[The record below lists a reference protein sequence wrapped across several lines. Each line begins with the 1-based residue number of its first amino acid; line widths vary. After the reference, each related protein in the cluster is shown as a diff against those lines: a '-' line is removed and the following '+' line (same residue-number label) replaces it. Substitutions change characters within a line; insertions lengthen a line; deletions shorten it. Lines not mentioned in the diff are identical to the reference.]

1 MIESKI
7 RSPLGWL
14 THPPLLTIA
23 CVSLLICSGG
33 VLDAVGEDE
42 FGENAK
48 PDQPKAA
55 VVSAGEITHV
65 TLFRDSALVTRLVSL
80 TGDEPLAPG
89 AHEILVTELPEQ
101 LITSSVFA
109 EGDASASIRA
119 VRVVQEP
126 IRESSRKEVQE
137 LDEQLNNL
145 RLEAVR
151 LTSEQLVS
159 QQNLATLDQMVS
171 FSRQAA
177 DGDLN
182 RGVLDAKA
190 LTELLT
196 YSMRQR
202 AELNQ
207 RILEIEN
214 EIRQTDERVNQ
225 ITRERSRL
233 TDGNRRTRYEAR
245 VFVDVN
251 EADVEEKMS
260 TIRLSYSV
268 DGCGWS
274 PQYTINGSID
284 SDQFTMRY
292 GAIIGQLSG
301 ESWDGVQLTLSTTSP
316 LASASGPSLAP
327 LRVRTTD
334 EPGSSDGALN
344 DLFEANDSFGADE
357 FEMEG
362 MEMGM
367 DNQAQRAPMQAA
379 MPSQLS
385 GGSSVLQSKMQS
397 LRSKQRSVEQSS
409 SKVGRSDQAETRDL
423 QLNRLADE
431 MQNIEFMA
439 SARKARGLAS
449 DAFDEVATQTY
460 PIEGPV
466 SLESRREQQLVEI
479 AEKDLSG
486 SLYHVA
492 IPLLSS
498 FAYREA
504 ELVNELPFGLL
515 SGPASIY
522 LDDRFVG
529 TMTIPTTASG
539 QRLLI
544 GFGADGQVRTR
555 RELLEKS
562 DAVQGGNRKIGF
574 EYRLVLSNFKETEVN
589 VRLFDRIP
597 LSGQSEQIRVEL
609 GDVSIP
615 ISDDKLYGRVRQP
628 YGLLRW
634 DVVLG
639 ASMHGSD
646 ATDIKYGYTVEFD
659 RSRMLSVE
667 PTVEEEVVDFFM
679 PGGMPGGMGGGMGGG
694 GGP

>member
-1 MIESKI
+1 MMIFIQNATDRWYFKS
-7 RSPLGWL
+7 RL
-14 THPPLLTIA
+14 T
-23 CVSLLICSGG
+23 V
-33 VLDAVGEDE
+33 AVCLFFGLSIGSFVGAWGEDE
-42 FGENAK
+42 TGDNRGTGEAN
-48 PDQPKAA
+48 AA

-65 TLFRDSALVTRLVSL
+65 TLFRDSALVTRSVSL
-80 TGDEPLAPG
+80 AGDQLLSPG
-89 AHEILVTELPEQ
+89 AHEILVTKLPEQ
-101 LITSSVFA
+101 LIVSSVFA
-109 EGDASASIRA
+109 EGDASVAIRA

-126 IRESSRKEVQE
+126 VRESTRAEVQE
-137 LDEQLNNL
+137 LDEQLGDL
-145 RLEAVR
+145 RLVVER
-151 LTSEQLVS
+151 LTKERLVA
-159 QQNLATLDQMVS
+159 QQNLSTLDQMVA

-190 LTELLT
+190 FTELLT

-207 RILEIEN
+207 RILELEN
-214 EIRQTDERVNQ
+214 ETRETTEMVNQ
-225 ITRERSRL
+225 ITRQRTRL
-233 TDGNRRTRYEAR
+233 TDGNQGVRYEAR

-251 EADVEEKMS
+251 AADADAAEGNAAPQSV
-260 TIRLSYSV
+260 RLSYSV
-268 DGCGWS
+268 AGCGWS
-274 PQYTINGSID
+274 PQYTINGAID
-284 SDQFTMRY
+284 SDQVTMRY

-301 ESWDGVQLTLSTTSP
+301 ESWDRVQLTLSTTSP
-316 LASASGPSLAP
+316 LASAAGPSLAP
-327 LRVRTTD
+327 LRVRTQRETD
-334 EPGSSDGALN
+334 SPDASLE
-344 DLFEANDSFGADE
+344 DLFGSDE
-357 FEMEG
+357 
-362 MEMGM
+362 M
-367 DNQAQRAPMQAA
+367 DMNESPPSAQVQSA
-379 MPSQLS
+379 MPQSNVMGY
-385 GGSSVLQSKMQS
+385 GGASSALQTKMQS
-397 LRSKQRSVEQSS
+397 LRSKQRRVEQSGS
-409 SKVGRSDQAETRDL
+409 QGGKSDQSENRDL

-431 MQNIEFMA
+431 MQSLEFMA

-460 PIEGPV
+460 LIQSPV

-522 LDDRFVG
+522 LNDRFVG

-539 QRLLI
+539 QKLLI

-555 RELLEKS
+555 RELLEKN

-574 EYRLVLSNFKETEVN
+574 QYRLVLSNFKEKAVN
-589 VRLFDRIP
+589 VRLLDRIP
-597 LSGQSEQIRVEL
+597 LSGQAEQIRVDL

-615 ISDDKLYGRVRQP
+615 LSEDKLYQRMQQP

-634 DVVLG
+634 DVEIG
-639 ASMHGSD
+639 ASEHGSD
-646 ATDIKYGYTVEFD
+646 AMDVKYGYTVEFD
-659 RSRMLSVE
+659 RSRTLSIE
-667 PTVEEEVVDFFM
+667 PTVEEEAVDFFA
-679 PGGMPGGMGGGMGGG
+679 PAGMGGGMGGMG
-694 GGP
+694 GN